1 MWRSNRAGID
11 AVFPSVVW
19 IFTYN
24 QSMQTHRR
32 LPYVWDYDLDQQQFQ
47 EILDGRLKK
56 GRLNQDWAAHRLLE
70 YAPYDEIIRLLGYR
84 RLVENWSR
92 WRGRIRSMGRVRGFD
107 FLVKWLPEKHPELL
121 RG

>member
-56 GRLNQDWAAHRLLE
+56 RTAESG
-70 YAPYDEIIRLLGYR
+70 LGCTS
-84 RLVENWSR
+84 LA
-92 WRGRIRSMGRVRGFD
+92 GIRS
-107 FLVKWLPEKHPELL
+107 L
-121 RG
+121 R